1 MRALGQQDGVW
12 LNGSHSISARDQ
24 ISWSLAQRRYET
36 RSNLAIG
43 AGQQASLEFSQI
55 QFFEGPTWVLRS
67 GLELQRNQ
75 LKGTAFDDLLVSNG
89 GPVNQDELNA
99 DQLLP
104 ERVGRFYVGS
114 QWRRGLPGAL
124 NRTRGQYTWL
134 LDTSTGWD
142 WEEQSM
148 TYAINAGL
156 GVELLGD
163 DELSLTGGYQSA
175 PIGGDGDSG
184 GNVNLS
190 YSVRFGR

>member
-1 MRALGQQDGVW
+1 M
-12 LNGSHSISARDQ
+12 
-24 ISWSLAQRRYET
+24 
-36 RSNLAIG
+36 
-43 AGQQASLEFSQI
+43 
-55 QFFEGPTWVLRS
+55 
-67 GLELQRNQ
+67 
-75 LKGTAFDDLLVSNG
+75 
-89 GPVNQDELNA
+89 NA

-104 ERVGRFYVGS
+104 ERVGQFYVGS